1 MAASQPLEPFCYD
14 PEGLAPYDVDIAITH
29 CGVCHSDIALLDNEW
44 GWTVYP
50 FVPGHEIIGT
60 VRAVGPAVTI
70 IAVGQRVGV
79 GWQRSSCME
88 CEWCR
93 RGEETCCPN
102 QQKTCI
108 GHHGGFAD
116 AIRTDSRFVF
126 PIPDALPAAGAAPLL
141 CAGLTV
147 YTPLRLDAR
156 PASRV
161 GVIGIGGLGHLA
173 VRFARAMGC
182 EVTAF
187 FPSPG
192 EEERAQRLGAH
203 HCVNTGDSAQMGRAA
218 GSLDFLLSTVPVD
231 LDWGMWLNILRPT
244 GVLTLVG
251 IPPGM
256 ISVPAASLITNQKS
270 IRGTTMKNRAMMKE
284 MLLFAALHGIVA
296 DVEILP
302 LSDVNEAIQRVRKYQ
317 ARYRMVLET
326 GQAVPDSAL
335 RPERAVA
342 LV

>member
-116 AIRTDSRFVF
+116 AIRTDRSEER
-126 PIPDALPAAGAAPLL
+126 
-141 CAGLTV
+141 
-147 YTPLRLDAR
+147 RL
-156 PASRV
+156 
-161 GVIGIGGLGHLA
+161 
-173 VRFARAMGC
+173 
-182 EVTAF
+182 
-187 FPSPG
+187 G
-192 EEERAQRLGAH
+192 EER
-203 HCVNTGDSAQMGRAA
+203 
-218 GSLDFLLSTVPVD
+218 
-231 LDWGMWLNILRPT
+231 
-244 GVLTLVG
+244 
-251 IPPGM
+251 
-256 ISVPAASLITNQKS
+256 
-270 IRGTTMKNRAMMKE
+270 
-284 MLLFAALHGIVA
+284 
-296 DVEILP
+296 
-302 LSDVNEAIQRVRKYQ
+302 RVRK
-317 ARYRMVLET
+317 
-326 GQAVPDSAL
+326 
-335 RPERAVA
+335 ERRS
-342 LV
+342 L